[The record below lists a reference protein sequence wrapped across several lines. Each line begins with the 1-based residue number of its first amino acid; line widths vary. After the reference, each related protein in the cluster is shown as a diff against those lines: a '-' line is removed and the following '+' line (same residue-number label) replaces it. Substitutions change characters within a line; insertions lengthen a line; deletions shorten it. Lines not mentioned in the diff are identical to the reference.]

1 MVFIKSHDGLLSYI
15 IHIRY
20 PCMKHLSPRY
30 AMIHG
35 YTVAILEVSAQL
47 KMVAMRNR
55 KDAMV
60 EWMWSGVI
68 CRGRPSSDRW
78 CAIQPAQALR
88 LLRVLDGEEAHS
100 ISLRIIEYNN

>member
-1 MVFIKSHDGLLSYI
+1 MVFIKYHNGLLSYI

-47 KMVAMRNR
+47 KMVAIHNIPR
-55 KDAMV
+55 
-60 EWMWSGVI
+60 
-68 CRGRPSSDRW
+68 
-78 CAIQPAQALR
+78 
-88 LLRVLDGEEAHS
+88 
-100 ISLRIIEYNN
+100 